1 MSSNC
6 SRNVLCALCL
16 IAVAALAACAATRA
30 PKVRCDTDLRPIN
43 PPQHQLP

>member
-1 MSSNC
+1 MSSNYR
-6 SRNVLCALCL
+6 RNVLYGVWL
-16 IAVAALAACAATRA
+16 IFVTALAACAAAPA

>member
-6 SRNVLCALCL
+6 RRKVLYGVCL
-16 IAVAALAACAATRA
+16 IAVAALAACAAAPA

-43 PPQHQLP
+43 PPQRQLP

>member
-6 SRNVLCALCL
+6 SRNVRYGVCL
-16 IAVAALAACAATRA
+16 IAVVALAACAGAPA